1 MSARRA
7 VLAVTVALVS
17 LGIAPAAGA
26 DVTRHGHKGDFKPV
40 HRLAGSSASELLAQ
54 WWETVLPIPAAQNP
68 LVPGNPELCFDIGR
82 RGKVA
87 TYASINENV
96 TCTIKAG
103 QRLFF
108 VTFGVEC
115 SSAEPPPFFGE
126 TEAEQRA
133 CVEGFLADPEIV
145 AIRLSLDGGPPQDVH
160 SERFEVISR
169 QGHVVFPE
177 GAIFEA
183 APGPATF
190 VAGDWAVTTRH
201 RLRPGTHTIRLEIEL
216 TDETLTQVVTFNV
229 LPRHGHD
236 D

>member
-1 MSARRA
+1 M
-7 VLAVTVALVS
+7 TVVLVS

-26 DVTRHGHKGDFKPV
+26 DVARHGHKGDFKPV
-40 HRLAGSSASELLAQ
+40 HRLAGSSASKLLTQ
-54 WWETVLPIPAAQNP
+54 WWETLLPIPAAESP
-68 LVPGNPELCFDIGR
+68 LVAGNPELCFSIGR

-87 TYASINENV
+87 TYASLNETV

-103 QRLFF
+103 QRLFLS
-108 VTFGVEC
+108 TFGVEC
-115 SSAEPPPFFGE
+115 SSAEPPPFFGA

-133 CVEGFLADPEIV
+133 CVEGFLADPAIV

-160 SERFEVISR
+160 SARVEVISR

-177 GAIFEA
+177 GAIFDAE
-183 APGPATF
+183 PGPATF
-190 VAGDWAVTTRH
+190 VAGDWIATTRH
-201 RLRPGTHTIRLEIEL
+201 RLRPGTHTITLEIEL
-216 TDETLTQVVTFNV
+216 AEATLTQVVTINV